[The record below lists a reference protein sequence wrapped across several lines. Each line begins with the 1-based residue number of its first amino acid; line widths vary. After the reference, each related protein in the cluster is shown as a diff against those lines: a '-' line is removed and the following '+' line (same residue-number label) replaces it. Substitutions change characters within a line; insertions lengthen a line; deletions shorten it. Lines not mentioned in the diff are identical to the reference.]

1 MELKEIE
8 EVENM
13 QDLILKDNSLFS
25 EKLFEI
31 MQALC
36 PALNDLEL
44 YEFRY
49 CLENITPDEGWRSVE
64 LKSRDEIEQEI
75 VSLDFYS
82 GIQLKPKQDNHLIMD
97 PQILSLL
104 RMLFVGLVT
113 QHYPTDWVDTH
124 FIFDPRGF
132 YFIHRTEYY
141 TGSIVAHLGGKPIL
155 TFEHLQDNFR
165 NVTAVG
171 YKDFKN
177 ANKEV
182 DTAFIQIVHTLV
194 EKMGTP
200 ILIAI
205 AGQTAAGKTEIVER
219 LQQAFQN
226 TGKSL
231 SGLEIDHFLTDRDY
245 REAHGIDS
253 LGQEALHF
261 EMLTKALQDLR
272 EGKAAITPQ
281 YDFIS
286 ATSSHSLDGK
296 LKPGRETLRIEPA
309 DVVFMEGNFP
319 FLLPGVAALTG
330 IKVMYITDDAVRLK
344 RKWRRDMDLRK
355 KYELHYFLNRYFRE
369 QFLMAE
375 QVYKPQMELC
385 DLVIDTSRAEIW
397 ATPAI
402 QGLLGTISEKGC

>member
-1 MELKEIE
+1 MEHNQV
-8 EVENM
+8 EVAETIGNA
-13 QDLILKDNSLFS
+13 DLFS
-25 EKLFEI
+25 EILFNV
-31 MQALC
+31 MRVLC

-44 YEFRY
+44 FEFRY
-49 CLENITPDEGWRSVE
+49 CLENITPEQGWQSVE
-64 LKSRDEIEQEI
+64 VMSRDEIEQM
-75 VSLDFYS
+75 VNSVAYYS
-82 GIQLKPKQDNHLIMD
+82 SIQLKPKLDNRPVMD
-97 PQILSLL
+97 PQILSLQ
-104 RMLFVGLVT
+104 RMLFVGLVSGS
-113 QHYPTDWVDTH
+113 YPIEWVDKH
-124 FIFDPRGF
+124 FTFDPRGF

-141 TGSIVAHLGGKPIL
+141 TEDIITHLGGKPYL
-155 TFEHLQDNFR
+155 RFTRLQDNFQ
-165 NVTAVG
+165 NISAVG

-177 ANKEV
+177 ANMEV
-182 DTAFIQIVHTLV
+182 DETFIKLTQRLV
-194 EKMGTP
+194 EKIGTP

-231 SGLEIDHFLTDRDY
+231 TGLEIDHFLTDRDY

-261 EMLTKALQDLR
+261 EMLTKALEDLR
-272 EGKAAITPQ
+272 AGKPAETPQ

-286 ATSSHSLDGK
+286 ATSSHTLDGK
-296 LKPGRETLRIEPA
+296 LKPGRETLRVEPA
-309 DVVFMEGNFP
+309 DIIFMEGNFP

-330 IKVMYITDDAVRLK
+330 IKIMYLTDDAVRLK

-355 KYELHYFLNRYFRE
+355 KYELNYFLNRYFRE

-385 DLVIDTSRAEIW
+385 DLVVDTSQAEIW
-397 ATPAI
+397 ATPSVQA
-402 QGLLGTISEKGC
+402 LF

>member
-1 MELKEIE
+1 METVK
-8 EVENM
+8 NM
-13 QDLILKDNSLFS
+13 QDPILKNDALFS

-31 MQALC
+31 MRALS

-49 CLENITPDEGWRSVE
+49 GLENITPDQGWQSVE
-64 LKSRDEIEQEI
+64 LMGIDEIERM
-75 VSLDFYS
+75 VNNPDFYS
-82 GIQLKPKQDNHLIMD
+82 GVQLKPKFDNRPIMD

-113 QHYPTDWVDTH
+113 KEYPADWVDKH
-124 FIFDPRGF
+124 FTFDPRGF
-132 YFIHRTEYY
+132 YFIHRTDYY
-141 TGSIVAHLGGKPIL
+141 SESIVTHLGGKPL
-155 TFEHLQDNFR
+155 LAFERLQNNFR
-165 NVTAVG
+165 NIPAVG
-171 YKDFKN
+171 YKDFKK

-182 DTAFIQIVHTLV
+182 DQAFIKIVGSLV

-261 EMLTKALQDLR
+261 EMLTQSIHDLR
-272 EGKAAITPQ
+272 AGKAAITPQ

-286 ATSSHSLDGK
+286 ATSSHALDGN

-309 DVVFMEGNFP
+309 DIIFMEGNFP
-319 FLLPGVAALTG
+319 FLLPGVATLTG

-344 RKWRRDMDLRK
+344 RKWRRDMDFRK

-385 DLVIDTSRAEIW
+385 DLVVDTSRAEIW

-402 QGLLGTISEKGC
+402 QALL

>member
-1 MELKEIE
+1 ME
-8 EVENM
+8 EVKDM
-13 QDLILKDNSLFS
+13 QNPILNNNDLFS

-31 MQALC
+31 MRALC

-49 CLENITPDEGWRSVE
+49 CLENITPDQGWQSVE
-64 LKSRDEIEQEI
+64 LISKDEIERM
-75 VSLDFYS
+75 VNNPDFYS
-82 GIQLKPKQDNHLIMD
+82 SIQLKPKLENRPILD

-113 QHYPTDWVDTH
+113 QHYPADWVNEH
-124 FIFDPRGF
+124 FSFDPRGF

-141 TGSIVAHLGGKPIL
+141 SESIVAHLGGKPL
-155 TFEHLQDNFR
+155 MAFERLQDHFR
-165 NVTAVG
+165 NIPAVG
-171 YKDFKN
+171 YKDFKK
-177 ANKEV
+177 ANMEV
-182 DTAFIQIVHTLV
+182 DEAFIKIVGSLV

-219 LQQAFQN
+219 LQLAFKN

-253 LGQEALHF
+253 LGPEALHF

-272 EGKAAITPQ
+272 NGQAAIAPQ

-286 ATSSHSLDGK
+286 ATSSHALDGN

-309 DVVFMEGNFP
+309 DIIFMEGNFP
-319 FLLPGVAALTG
+319 FLLPEIAALTG

-344 RKWRRDMDLRK
+344 RKWRRDMDFRK
-355 KYELHYFLNRYFRE
+355 KYELYYFLNRYFRE

-385 DLVIDTSRAEIW
+385 DLVVDTSRAEIW
-397 ATPAI
+397 ATPGI
-402 QGLLGTISEKGC
+402 QPLLTASSNEN